1 LKQFNL
7 PNNYMVLLC
16 KFNSTK
22 HSFNLLIYP
31 IKKEIDKLSPVHR
44 GKVTFTY
51 ENKIFRPY
59 KFEQI
64 SGNSYHFLKPKLLE
78 SILYNSNLNL
88 ILSYDKPNNLDDYLQ
103 YFSKKKLAPPKSM
116 SVCIICLSDTLKLT
130 RLHEHNT
137 YYSYRK
143 TICLSCATEEIQEE
157 YKKRGIP
164 ITKSAYNYYTKLLR
178 KVKSIN
184 SVTENIWNPLNS
196 INDPKRTMF
205 DVIPADTN
213 LSKIPLHTMQNN
225 KVNTPSIS
233 KMINLYSKIGIN
245 SLLPLQKLAID
256 NGLFDNKNLL
266 IIAGT
271 SAGKTFVAELAGIKN
286 WLDTKRKFIF
296 LTPLVALSNQKYEL
310 FKNRYSS
317 IGAKVTL
324 RVGMSKIDDESKSIK
339 GLNRNFLNGDIIV
352 ATYEALDWILRSGTW
367 KNMGEVGTIVIDEFQ
382 LLSDPER
389 GPELDGIIAR
399 CKSLYQD
406 AQIIGLSATIGNPK
420 EISNA
425 FDFELLE
432 YMDRP
437 IPLERHLIMPN
448 NETERIEIIKNL
460 VLNEIKNVSSK
471 GHKGQ
476 SLIFTNSRVRVQ
488 ELSSLLK
495 TTGLKIS
502 HYHAGLTYSQR
513 KTVEENFESGLID
526 AVTTTAALGAG
537 ADFPVSQVIFEK
549 PAMGARWITNAEYH
563 QMSGRA
569 GRFGMHDRGK
579 SILISTPGERIY
591 SSQIKTEEQISFE
604 LLTGN
609 IEPIDGAVDLET
621 EADQLLAFV
630 SSKNPVSYNQIE
642 QYYDLLFYNSGKLN
656 SIISSL
662 IKKGLIILDS
672 EKWFITPLGRS
683 ITSSF
688 LNPTFGYQIA
698 LKTKNFDVKDI
709 ACEISPINSVHIYR
723 SIHSRLE
730 QSMKTHLSTRFL
742 SDSILDIITGNVKI
756 NKLQTNIVSKIKTWN
771 KLFFDCKCKE
781 NPYCIHPQLKLSKLI
796 LNMRLDGL
804 KIYQIIDLLTKKYG
818 LFVYT
823 GDLYSWFD
831 ELIHATRSISRI
843 ASALQ
848 QQKIKSN
855 SDALALKI
863 EKS

>member
-1 LKQFNL
+1 
-7 PNNYMVLLC
+7 MVLLC
-16 KFNSTK
+16 KFNSSK

-31 IKKEIDKLSPVHR
+31 LKKEIDKLSPVHR

-64 SGNSYHFLKPKLLE
+64 SGNSYHFLNPKLLE
-78 SILYNSNLNL
+78 SILSNSKLNL
-88 ILSYDKPNNLDDYLQ
+88 ILSFDKPKNLDDYLQ
-103 YFSKKKLAPPKSM
+103 YFRKKNVPPPKSM
-116 SVCIICLSDTLKLT
+116 TVCIICLSDTLKLT
-130 RLHEHNT
+130 RLNEHNT

-143 TICLSCATEEIQEE
+143 TICLSCAIEEIQEE

-184 SVTENIWNPLNS
+184 SVTENIWDPLNS
-196 INDPKRTMF
+196 IHDSKRTMF
-205 DVIPADTN
+205 DVIPADAN
-213 LSKIPLHTMQNN
+213 LSKIPLHSMQNN
-225 KVNTPSIS
+225 KSNTPSIS

-245 SLLPLQKLAID
+245 SLLPLQKLAVD

-324 RVGMSKIDDESKSIK
+324 RVGMSKIDDQNNSIK

-399 CKSLYQD
+399 CKSLYRD

-460 VLNEIKNVSSK
+460 VLNEIKNISSK

-591 SSQIKTEEQISFE
+591 SSQIKTEEQISFD

-630 SSKNPVSYNQIE
+630 SSKNPVSFNQIE

-662 IKKGLIILDS
+662 IKKGLIIFDS

-709 ACEISPINSVHIYR
+709 ACEISSINSVHISR

-756 NKLQTNIVSKIKTWN
+756 NKLQTDVVSKIKTWN

-796 LNMRLDGL
+796 LNMRLDGH

-843 ASALQ
+843 ANALQ
-848 QQKIKSN
+848 QHKIKSN

>member
-1 LKQFNL
+1 
-7 PNNYMVLLC
+7 
-16 KFNSTK
+16 
-22 HSFNLLIYP
+22 
-31 IKKEIDKLSPVHR
+31 
-44 GKVTFTY
+44 
-51 ENKIFRPY
+51 
-59 KFEQI
+59 
-64 SGNSYHFLKPKLLE
+64 
-78 SILYNSNLNL
+78 
-88 ILSYDKPNNLDDYLQ
+88 
-103 YFSKKKLAPPKSM
+103 
-116 SVCIICLSDTLKLT
+116 
-130 RLHEHNT
+130 
-137 YYSYRK
+137 
-143 TICLSCATEEIQEE
+143 
-157 YKKRGIP
+157 
-164 ITKSAYNYYTKLLR
+164 
-178 KVKSIN
+178 
-184 SVTENIWNPLNS
+184 
-196 INDPKRTMF
+196 
-205 DVIPADTN
+205 
-213 LSKIPLHTMQNN
+213 
-225 KVNTPSIS
+225 
-233 KMINLYSKIGIN
+233 
-245 SLLPLQKLAID
+245 
-256 NGLFDNKNLL
+256 
-266 IIAGT
+266 
-271 SAGKTFVAELAGIKN
+271 
-286 WLDTKRKFIF
+286 
-296 LTPLVALSNQKYEL
+296 
-310 FKNRYSS
+310 
-317 IGAKVTL
+317 
-324 RVGMSKIDDESKSIK
+324 
-339 GLNRNFLNGDIIV
+339 
-352 ATYEALDWILRSGTW
+352 
-367 KNMGEVGTIVIDEFQ
+367 
-382 LLSDPER
+382 
-389 GPELDGIIAR
+389 
-399 CKSLYQD
+399 
-406 AQIIGLSATIGNPK
+406 
-420 EISNA
+420 
-425 FDFELLE
+425 
-432 YMDRP
+432 MDRP

-591 SSQIKTEEQISFE
+591 SSQIKTEEQISFD

-709 ACEISPINSVHIYR
+709 ACEISPINSVHISR

-756 NKLQTNIVSKIKTWN
+756 NKLQTNVVSKIKTWN
-771 KLFFDCKCKE
+771 KLFFNCKCKE